1 MIHLTPLSALPPQSS
16 VAQLTAAQATVG
28 AQLSAAQ
35 LTVQQLTAARDQLEA
50 TLRQRD
56 ATVAELED
64 CARRE
69 ETLRRQL
76 HNQVQELK
84 GNIRVFCRVRPLL
97 GEEVT
102 QTGGVIPHMQFTD
115 ERSLELGKTAGEC
128 AM

>member
-1 MIHLTPLSALPPQSS
+1 MS
-16 VAQLTAAQATVG
+16 QLTAAQATVG

-50 TLRQRD
+50 TLRERD
-56 ATVAELED
+56 ARVAELED
-64 CARRE
+64 RARRG

-97 GEEVT
+97 GDELA
-102 QTGGVIPHMQFTD
+102 QTAGEIPHMVFTD
-115 ERSLELGKTAGEC
+115 EKSLELGKTAGEYV
-128 AM
+128 M